1 VKAFDVIGHRGACA
15 YAPENTQPSFRLALS
30 MGVDSIETD
39 IRCTSDGVL
48 VLCHDALVD
57 RTSNG
62 RGLVEDQTC
71 EQLLT
76 LDFGSWFSPRFA
88 NERIVTLDQF
98 LSDYGGK
105 VHLALEIKAGGH
117 EDAIADLIE
126 SHHLNR
132 DDYTVISFKLDR
144 IRAMI
149 ERIPSVRAGY
159 LIKEFNDQTI
169 ACCVDHHISQICPR
183 ADSLDVETIKKAHDH
198 NLEVRVWG
206 VKDTAMMN
214 HVVDLG
220 ADGMTVDFPD
230 VLLDC
235 LKVRKSVHD
244 SHNDRK

>member
-1 VKAFDVIGHRGACA
+1 MNIFAVIGHRGACA
-15 YAPENTQPSFRLALS
+15 YAPENTQASFKIAYD

-39 IRCTSDGVL
+39 IRCTCDGVL

-62 RGLVEDQTC
+62 RGPVEKHTY

-88 NERIVTLDQF
+88 NERIVTLDEF

-105 VHLALEIKAGGH
+105 VHLVLEIKADRL
-117 EDAIADLIE
+117 EDKIVDLIE

-144 IRAMI
+144 IMGVI
-149 ERIPSVRAGY
+149 NRIPSVRAGY

-169 ACCVDHHISQICPR
+169 SCCVDHHIPQICPR
-183 ADSLDVETIKKAHDH
+183 ADILDVDTIKKAHDN
-198 NLEVRVWG
+198 NLDIRAWG
-206 VKDTAMMN
+206 VKDITMMK

-220 ADGMTVDFPD
+220 TDGMTVDFPD
-230 VLLDC
+230 VLLDY
-235 LKVRKSVHD
+235 LKERVL
-244 SHNDRK
+244 